1 MAAART
7 TVRAAGDVQQ
17 LPRFCWSIHEKLV
30 CEAGSSCN
38 ESPILLTHAGEIR
51 YAQQLIFT
59 RRVWRHRRYGGCRL
73 PFGGQQI
80 CVLSGFCWLTLAT
93 VPAISKA
100 IPDPQILQYFLDWNG
115 RCPACTQSKVSIESL
130 WLLILI
136 NLSARLLSLIAL
148 RPCSILARPLIS
160 RLPPLSR
167 TYLAS
172 YITLRLFLISGTY
185 FSSPS
190 SSSFSTQSSGFLHSP
205 EQSLTT
211 SFHRRPKITARIY
224 RACPPAPKNP
234 SRPSMCLRIPPPSL
248 SADVTRNRACPTSH
262 LR

>member
-38 ESPILLTHAGEIR
+38 ESPTLLAPGEIR

-73 PFGGQQI
+73 PF
-80 CVLSGFCWLTLAT
+80 

-172 YITLRLFLISGTY
+172 YITLRLFLISG
-185 FSSPS
+185 
-190 SSSFSTQSSGFLHSP
+190 FLHSP